1 MAGSH
6 LEGKQGRS
14 VLAWARQSNLAS
26 NAGRELCFL
35 FGRQALPGFAGSAGR
50 RTMVCVRIS
59 GGFSTR
65 SSGLFSG
72 VLLLSLACAVGKSPA
87 QDATQQKPTQ
97 PPAQDKASAEV
108 PHGKKL
114 ILKDGTY
121 QVVREYQRNGDRVRY
136 FSEER
141 GDWEELPAAMV
152 DWDATNKDA
161 VANEK
166 TANALAEKIHT
177 QEEAK
182 RMDNVADID
191 ASLQVGE
198 GAFLPSAEG
207 LFVVEGKTVRVVQQA
222 GSATKKDTL
231 RTIEQVLSP
240 VPIVPGKQKVFLAG
254 ERAPLRLHSTTPE
267 FYLREAPP
275 DPDRVSPIEKSSRP
289 GETGPDVVLIR
300 AKQVHNGREL
310 QSISTLFGQTMSVN
324 RDEIAIQRWE
334 VAPNVYR
341 FTLGEALTPGE
352 YVVAEVL
359 PGGLNYF
366 VWDFGLDGSGGAAAA
381 KKK

>member
-1 MAGSH
+1 MSRMRISAGFCPRNLVPLACVLLVSFAVLPRKSRAQDSTAPKAAPAGS
-6 LEGKQGRS
+6 
-14 VLAWARQSNLAS
+14 
-26 NAGRELCFL
+26 
-35 FGRQALPGFAGSAGR
+35 
-50 RTMVCVRIS
+50 
-59 GGFSTR
+59 
-65 SSGLFSG
+65 
-72 VLLLSLACAVGKSPA
+72 
-87 QDATQQKPTQ
+87 
-97 PPAQDKASAEV
+97 QDKAPAEV
-108 PHGKKL
+108 PRGKKL

-141 GDWEELPAAMV
+141 GDWEELPASMV
-152 DWDATNKDA
+152 DWDATAKDA
-161 VANEK
+161 AASEK
-166 TANALAEKIHT
+166 AATALTEKIHT

-207 LFVVEGKTVRVVQQA
+207 LFVVEGKSVRSLQQA
-222 GSATKKDTL
+222 VSGTKSDKL

-240 VPIVPGKQKVFLAG
+240 VPIVPGKQRVILAG
-254 ERAPLRLHSTTPE
+254 EHATLRLHTTTPE
-267 FYLREAPP
+267 FYLREPPP
-275 DPDRVSPIEKSSRP
+275 DPDRVSPIERSSRP
-289 GETGPDVVLIR
+289 GESGPDVVLIR
-300 AKQVHNGREL
+300 AKAIRNGREL
-310 QSISTLFGQTMSVN
+310 ESISTLFGQKMSTNLEEV
-324 RDEIAIQRWE
+324 AIQRWE

-366 VWDFGLDGSGGAAAA
+366 VWDFGVDGGGNPGA
-381 KKK
+381 KK

>member
-1 MAGSH
+1 MRATLG
-6 LEGKQGRS
+6 
-14 VLAWARQSNLAS
+14 AS
-26 NAGRELCFL
+26 YASYLD
-35 FGRQALPGFAGSAGR
+35 GR
-50 RTMVCVRIS
+50 RCPVLRGELAEDPMVGLRIS
-59 GGFSTR
+59 GGFSPR
-65 SSGLFSG
+65 SSGLFSC
-72 VLLLSLACAVGKSPA
+72 VLLLSLACAAGKNPA
-87 QDATQQKPTQ
+87 QDATQQKPAQ
-97 PPAQDKASAEV
+97 PPVQDKAPAEIAR
-108 PHGKKL
+108 GKKL

-152 DWDATNKDA
+152 DWDATDKDA

-166 TANALAEKIHT
+166 KTNALAEKIHT

-254 ERAPLRLHSTTPE
+254 EHAPLRLHSTTPE

-366 VWDFGLDGSGGAAAA
+366 VWDFGLDGSGASGA